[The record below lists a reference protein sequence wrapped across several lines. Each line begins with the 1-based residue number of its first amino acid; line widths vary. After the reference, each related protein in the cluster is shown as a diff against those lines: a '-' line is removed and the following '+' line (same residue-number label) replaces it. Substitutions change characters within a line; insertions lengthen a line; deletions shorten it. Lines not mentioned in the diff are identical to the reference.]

1 MLLTSA
7 PPLITF
13 PSLPRLPSAHKR
25 LAVPFR
31 AADTPSERS
40 EYAQPD
46 VALLLTYLS
55 YFYDGLTKEQLRA
68 ALEQLVDMGLNAQ
81 RDFYNDWLRLSWEA
95 ICSGGKKE
103 AGFSVWMLAAG
114 KGLGKIERRLS
125 CMCMSNVKSRES
137 CGALSGCCS
146 GDPLYLSHF

>member
-1 MLLTSA
+1 MCVARHAVPRASAKPSCLLALGLTAS
-7 PPLITF
+7 PHSSRCVSKYECSFNEELKLTLRLLCPIKT
-13 PSLPRLPSAHKR
+13 RLPSARKR

-55 YFYDGLTKEQLRA
+55 YFYDGLTKEQLRS

-81 RDFYNDWLRLSWEA
+81 RDFYNDWLRLSL
-95 ICSGGKKE
+95 
-103 AGFSVWMLAAG
+103 AGIPEGVLLAFW
-114 KGLGKIERRLS
+114 L
-125 CMCMSNVKSRES
+125 
-137 CGALSGCCS
+137 
-146 GDPLYLSHF
+146 